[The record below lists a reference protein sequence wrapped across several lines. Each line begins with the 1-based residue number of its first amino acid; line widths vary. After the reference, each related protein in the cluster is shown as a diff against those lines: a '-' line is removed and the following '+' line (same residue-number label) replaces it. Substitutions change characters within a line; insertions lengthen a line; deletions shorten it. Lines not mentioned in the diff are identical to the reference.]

1 MNDEIQVVRELFD
14 FGMVTSS
21 STIFYSQ
28 GMKLEDIQKDMV
40 VSHSRCLKVYPE
52 DDIFI
57 LEQVGNECNF
67 V

>member
-1 MNDEIQVVRELFD
+1 
-14 FGMVTSS
+14 
-21 STIFYSQ
+21 
-28 GMKLEDIQKDMV
+28 MKLEDIQKDLV
-40 VSHSRCLKVYPE
+40 VGLSRCLKVYPE